1 MSRIRILIVAGDEG
15 VRAELRASVSS
26 LGHPV
31 CGAVGCAR
39 EALANAERCSPE
51 LAVLD
56 CGLDEAAA
64 ERIRSRCDIPV
75 VVVADAADE
84 ASGELLRRTAA
95 SGPVAVLLRPFAALQ
110 LDLTIRAA
118 AAGHARGRLQRRE
131 LEQHVERREQLVAV
145 GEDRTPLFHDA
156 GARHLRRLESQT
168 QLMETIF
175 RSISDGIVV
184 ANAKGEFLYVNPA
197 AEQIVGMGVTDA
209 PQEEW
214 AEQYGT
220 YYPDR
225 ETPMPTEELPL
236 LRAIHRGEAVDE
248 EDVFIRNASR
258 PDGVYIR
265 VSARPLLNDIGGIR
279 GGVIVFRD
287 VTERVFAEEAL
298 TQAFAEGRLE
308 IVDTILHNI
317 GNAITSVTTG
327 IETLRRN
334 LANDRIGDRLT
345 ELAHALSAHRED
357 WIEYLSDDPQG
368 RQVLPF
374 ILALAAG
381 YANYTQELAGTV
393 DRVRDRAQR
402 IADIVR
408 TQKAPDSA
416 VVDRKDIDL
425 HEALAS
431 GLRVLRDSLVKR
443 GVRTSIDC
451 RRAPREIR
459 VRESQFHQVLINL
472 IKNAIEAIDDLATE
486 RGLARTPSIRM
497 RAYSGDKYLNIE
509 VADSGIGLRTRDT
522 RRLFA
527 PGYTTKA
534 DGSGLGLHS
543 AANFV
548 IAAGG
553 RIEASSDGFGRGT
566 TMRIMLPLS
575 SVLPRAPDAPAGS
588 Q

>member
-1 MSRIRILIVAGDEG
+1 MRRIRTLIVAGDEG

-39 EALANAERCSPE
+39 QALANAERCSPE

-118 AAGHARGRLQRRE
+118 VAGHARGRLQRRE

-265 VSARPLLNDIGGIR
+265 VSARR
-279 GGVIVFRD
+279 CS
-287 VTERVFAEEAL
+287 T
-298 TQAFAEGRLE
+298 
-308 IVDTILHNI
+308 
-317 GNAITSVTTG
+317 TS
-327 IETLRRN
+327 
-334 LANDRIGDRLT
+334 A
-345 ELAHALSAHRED
+345 
-357 WIEYLSDDPQG
+357 
-368 RQVLPF
+368 
-374 ILALAAG
+374 
-381 YANYTQELAGTV
+381 
-393 DRVRDRAQR
+393 
-402 IADIVR
+402 
-408 TQKAPDSA
+408 
-416 VVDRKDIDL
+416 
-425 HEALAS
+425 AS
-431 GLRVLRDSLVKR
+431 G
-443 GVRTSIDC
+443 
-451 RRAPREIR
+451 
-459 VRESQFHQVLINL
+459 
-472 IKNAIEAIDDLATE
+472 
-486 RGLARTPSIRM
+486 
-497 RAYSGDKYLNIE
+497 
-509 VADSGIGLRTRDT
+509 
-522 RRLFA
+522 
-527 PGYTTKA
+527 
-534 DGSGLGLHS
+534 
-543 AANFV
+543 
-548 IAAGG
+548 AG
-553 RIEASSDGFGRGT
+553 
-566 TMRIMLPLS
+566 
-575 SVLPRAPDAPAGS
+575 
-588 Q
+588 